1 MIYLHPSSEWLPRQ
15 RIWNTMYRSCGV
27 WQISSTW
34 TKSLTSCNVIS
45 WNPKL
50 TDMMLFDDH
59 QHWCRDHVKNH
70 SNVDQFHMSR
80 WPPNVTSEIMCQ
92 NHPQIVSLFMGGY
105 RIHEIG
111 GPWCVKMCV
120 NFVTFRENT
129 TQNRGST
136 EKVSWFGD
144 IFDTSVISFGVV
156 IYFIHITNSRK
167 STRHYIWYT
176 RIQ

>member
-92 NHPQIVSLFMGGY
+92 NHPQIVSLFMGGTGFMKSGVRDVSKCVSISWHFVKTPPKTGDQPRKY
-105 RIHEIG
+105 RDL
-111 GPWCVKMCV
+111 
-120 NFVTFRENT
+120 VTF
-129 TQNRGST
+129 ST
-136 EKVSWFGD
+136 LPSSRLGW
-144 IFDTSVISFGVV
+144 SF
-156 IYFIHITNSRK
+156 TL
-167 STRHYIWYT
+167 YT
-176 RIQ
+176 